1 MKILGKKIVLVLT
14 LIVFAYGSYYFI
26 KNTEQKNE
34 SDIENV
40 LNNENYINLSTMTYD
55 NQNNMMEKKFFVIWK
70 EDYTDENKIAI
81 LKSKISF
88 NFELKKSQL
97 KNSDFIILKNK
108 EGYSELQLKLFETGL
123 FKTVERDNIVKP
135 MQLN

>member
-123 FKTVERDNIVKP
+123 FKTVERDSIVKP